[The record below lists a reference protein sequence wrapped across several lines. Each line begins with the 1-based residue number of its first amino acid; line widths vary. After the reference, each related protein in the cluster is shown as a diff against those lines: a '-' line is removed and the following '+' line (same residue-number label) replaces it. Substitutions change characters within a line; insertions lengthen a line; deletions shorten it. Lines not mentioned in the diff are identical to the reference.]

1 MNKIIIWHNPQC
13 SKSRAALEIL
23 EQTNSKVEVVKYLE
37 STPNVQEIKDVLKLL
52 NILPRDLMRTNE
64 ELYKELK
71 LQEETSDDVLIAA
84 MAKNPKL
91 IERPILI
98 KNGCAII
105 GRPTERIAEF
115 LA

>member
-23 EQTNSKVEVVKYLE
+23 EQTNSKVEVIKYLE
-37 STPNVQEIKDVLKLL
+37 STPSVQEIKDVLKLL

-71 LQEETSDDVLIAA
+71 LQEETSDDALIAA

>member
-1 MNKIIIWHNPQC
+1 MNKITIWHNPQC

-23 EQTNSKVEVVKYLE
+23 EQTNSKVEVIKYLE
-37 STPNVQEIKDVLKLL
+37 ATPNEQEIKDVLKLL

-71 LQEETSDDVLIAA
+71 LQEETSNDALISA
-84 MAKNPKL
+84 MAENPKL

>member
-1 MNKIIIWHNPQC
+1 
-13 SKSRAALEIL
+13 
-23 EQTNSKVEVVKYLE
+23 
-37 STPNVQEIKDVLKLL
+37 
-52 NILPRDLMRTNE
+52 MRTNE

-71 LQEETSDDVLIAA
+71 LQEETSNDALISA
-84 MAKNPKL
+84 MAENLKL